1 MERLQDPA
9 VAGFTYLASFRLVI
23 PRWATLGTG
32 NVPDQCLSLPPSLSA
47 GVPYQRPGEEDEY
60 AQPNIC
66 YRLKAHVKLNSLQ
79 DSILPRTLEA
89 SRRIAILPCSPPMP
103 PTDTS
108 DFPAE
113 FISSASNTS
122 RAFFFGSWYM
132 MTLSMQEPA
141 AISLQSTQTR
151 GSVNAMLHVEIKAPA
166 SGMGSTRVKK
176 LHLNLKNLLFKIQP
190 ILRAKTFY
198 STQPFHKMPGETM
211 LFLKGPVRLKD
222 EVMKLDAHDLKAS
235 SWQHDIPDEA
245 PCLAEANRHSSTSTR
260 SASVS
265 TMESADGC
273 TASPITDDSPWA
285 WSTRLSVPITVQPNL
300 PPTFCSVTASRQ
312 YSLIMRIRVAGVS
325 IKDFILEMPLQIL
338 YTSRKSQER
347 CSTFSTYELQPSFTS
362 ASRLEEVLQKT
373 DVRLNSVPA
382 SLHRRSASIN
392 RHLAQHPD
400 EDLPDYS

>member
-9 VAGFTYLASFRLVI
+9 FAGFTYLASFHFVI
-23 PRWATLGTG
+23 PRWATLNTE

-47 GVPYQRPGEEDEY
+47 GVSYRRPGEEDEY
-60 AQPNIC
+60 AQPNIQ
-66 YRLKAHVKLNSLQ
+66 YRLKARVNLNFLQ

-89 SRRIAILPCSPPMP
+89 LRTIVILPCSPPMP

-113 FISSASNTS
+113 FINSASNTY
-122 RAFFFGSWYM
+122 RAFLFGSWYT

-151 GSVNAMLHVEIKAPA
+151 GSVNAILHVEIRAPA
-166 SGMGSTRVKK
+166 SVMDSTSAKR
-176 LHLNLKNLLFKIQP
+176 LPLSLKNLLFKIQP

-198 STQPFHKMPGETM
+198 STQPFRKMPGQTM
-211 LFLKGPVRLKD
+211 LTLKGSVRLKD

-245 PCLAEANRHSSTSTR
+245 PWLAEVDRRSSTSTR

-265 TMESADGC
+265 TIESTDGC
-273 TASPITDDSPWA
+273 KASPMAKDSPLV

-312 YSLIMRIRVAGVS
+312 YSLIMRIRVVGVS
-325 IKDFILEMPLQIL
+325 IKDFILEVPLQIL
-338 YTSRKSQER
+338 YTPRESQER
-347 CSTFSTYELQPSFTS
+347 RSTFSTYELQPSFTS
-362 ASRLEEVLQKT
+362 TSRLDEVLQET
-373 DVRLNSVPA
+373 DVSLNSVPP
-382 SLHRRSASIN
+382 SPHRSFH
-392 RHLAQHPD
+392 RH
-400 EDLPDYS
+400 

>member
-9 VAGFTYLASFRLVI
+9 FAGFTYLASFRLVI
-23 PRWATLGTG
+23 PRWAILNTE

-47 GVPYQRPGEEDEY
+47 GVPYRPPGEEDEY
-60 AQPNIC
+60 AQPNIR
-66 YRLKAHVKLNSLQ
+66 YRLKAHVKLNFLQ
-79 DSILPRTLEA
+79 DPILPRTLEA
-89 SRRIAILPCSPPMP
+89 SRTIVILPCSPPMP

-113 FISSASNTS
+113 FISSASNTY
-122 RAFFFGSWYM
+122 RAFLFGSRYT

-141 AISLQSTQTR
+141 AISLQSTQTC

-166 SGMGSTRVKK
+166 SGMGSTSVKR
-176 LHLNLKNLLFKIQP
+176 LHLSLKNLLFKIQP

-198 STQPFHKMPGETM
+198 STQPFRKMPSEAM
-211 LFLKGPVRLKD
+211 LFLKSSVRLRD

-235 SWQHDIPDEA
+235 SWQHDIPGEV
-245 PCLAEANRHSSTSTR
+245 PWLAEVDRRSSASTR

-265 TMESADGC
+265 TMEPADGC
-273 TASPITDDSPWA
+273 KASPMAGDCPRV
-285 WSTRLSVPITVQPNL
+285 WSTRLLVPITVQPNL
-300 PPTFCSVTASRQ
+300 PSTFCSVTASRQ
-312 YSLIMRIRVAGVS
+312 YSLIMRIRVVGAR
-325 IKDFILEMPLQIL
+325 IKDFVLEMPLQIL
-338 YTSRKSQER
+338 YTHRKSQER
-347 CSTFSTYELQPSFTS
+347 RSTFSTYELQPSTS
-362 ASRLEEVLQKT
+362 TSRLDEVLQET
-373 DVRLNSVPA
+373 GVSLNSVPA